1 MATTN
6 QGINTNELFKSYQKD
21 DIMKAQLIAKN
32 LFCKEP
38 GDIKVFN
45 SYFSF
50 CTGVISKKPV
60 NSIETCQFF
69 FSEAE
74 LALRIFSEKCEM
86 SEESLK
92 AINNSNEILQKKL
105 NIINSMI
112 DDVQKQAEAEAVSAN
127 NQIFNDLC
135 GMIIR
140 LECYY
145 SDKVADEIA
154 ELDNKLNKDLL
165 SKAQIKHYK
174 AQSEKLSGV
183 IAKRIREQNVAYNK
197 KALEAFKVAL
207 EQFIGD
213 SSYKKDKERDRL
225 RGLLKSQLFDYKQE
239 LLFPETMVYYNYV
252 YSYIFSKLD
261 NDGKR
266 DMTECAIYN
275 KK

>member
-197 KALEAFKVAL
+197 KALEALKVAL